1 MEVVSYINGV
11 ITYRGYEYQYESYEK
26 VDDNCV
32 HILMGGGVY
41 ALTAGNTVINNI
53 VCNSSDE
60 IITIFES

>member
-11 ITYRGYEYQYESYEK
+11 VTYRGYDYQYESCEK
-26 VDDNCV
+26 IDDTCI

-41 ALTAGNTVINNI
+41 ALIAGNTVINNI
-53 VCNSSDE
+53 VCNSPEE